1 MDIWLI
7 NHYAVPPKYYPL
19 ARQTCFARYLMAM
32 GHTVTIFAAS
42 TVHNSNMNLITDGAP
57 WRDEVVDGV
66 HYVYIRCMDYQGN
79 GLKRI
84 YNICE
89 FAWKLPGVCRKFPRP
104 DAIVA
109 TSMPPTSCA
118 MGIHLARKYG
128 CRGVAEIADL
138 WPESI
143 VAYGIAGPRN
153 PAVLALRRLEKWIYE
168 KADDVVFTCEGGY
181 DYIVE
186 QGWEGRIPRAKI
198 HYINNGVDL
207 AAFDENRARYT
218 VQDPDLEDPSVFKV
232 VYTGSIRQV
241 NHLGLLL
248 DAAKEVT
255 DPRVKF
261 LIWGD
266 GDQRAALEQ
275 RVREEGISNVVFKGK
290 VEKKYIPSIVSRAD
304 INLAHNDPS
313 PLFRFGI
320 SFNKLFDYLA
330 AGKPVLCDFPCP
342 YNPAIQCGAGISV
355 DAPSS
360 GKIAAA
366 VESMSALPQET
377 YQQYCSAARAAAE
390 KYDFRVLTQKL
401 LAVIQHQEAAG
412 ETL

>member
-207 AAFDENRARYT
+207 AVFDENRARYT